1 MLFVSGVCLAAFV
14 WFGVTVELGDRTLF
28 GHLRNIGASKESQEL
43 WRGAKAK
50 ATDAIGI
57 EKAREALRAGASK
70 IENRVS
76 ADKGDKAEKSDKVDK
91 SDKDDKLVPPQERL
105 GSDDREAMRKLIG
118 SHAQNTRT
126 ASSTR

>member
-1 MLFVSGVCLAAFV
+1 MLFVAVGCLAAFV

-57 EKAREALRAGASK
+57 EKAREAMRNAAKLEGK
-70 IENRVS
+70 GP
-76 ADKGDKAEKSDKVDK
+76 ADKPADDTAKAPPAA
-91 SDKDDKLVPPQERL
+91 PPQDHL
-105 GSDDREAMRKLIG
+105 GADDREAMRKLIG
-118 SHAQNTRT
+118 SAHAQNLR
-126 ASSTR
+126 APANPK

>member
-1 MLFVSGVCLAAFV
+1 MLFVSVACLAAFV

-57 EKAREALRAGASK
+57 EKAREALRAGANK
-70 IENRVS
+70 IENRV
-76 ADKGDKAEKSDKVDK
+76 AAEKGDKTEKA
-91 SDKDDKLVPPQERL
+91 DKDDKLVAPQEHL

-126 ASSTR
+126 SASPR